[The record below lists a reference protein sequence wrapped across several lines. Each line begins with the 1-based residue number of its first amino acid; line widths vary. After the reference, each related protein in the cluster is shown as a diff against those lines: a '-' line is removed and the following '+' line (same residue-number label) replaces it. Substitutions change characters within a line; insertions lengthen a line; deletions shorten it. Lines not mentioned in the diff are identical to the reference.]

1 MYLAD
6 TNVFLEILL
15 AQDNRD
21 KCRAFLEG
29 NWRET
34 FISDFSLHSIGVIL
48 FRTDRADLFSRF
60 CAEMLP
66 SLEILPLPRTAYETL
81 PGVRASHGLDF
92 DDAYQYGVA
101 REFGL
106 EIVTQD
112 TDFRAV
118 EHEVSVQFID

>member
-29 NWRET
+29 NWQVT

-48 FRTDRADLFSRF
+48 FRTDRADLLGRF
-60 CAEMLP
+60 CDEMLP
-66 SLEILPLPRTAYETL
+66 SLEILPLPRTAYDTL
-81 PGVRASHGLDF
+81 PEVRTRHGLDF

-112 TDFRAV
+112 TDFKAV
-118 EHEVSVQFID
+118 EHQISVRLID